1 MPFEEQGN
9 AKEAYKHLCFLGACP
24 KYPSFFFLI
33 YKTTVIN
40 LTLFPCNVAKN
51 KVNRYGV
58 NKTEKFV
65 FPSCLGLLYNHHQK
79 QHHLQFVR

>member
-1 MPFEEQGN
+1 MQR
-9 AKEAYKHLCFLGACP
+9 KHT
-24 KYPSFFFLI
+24 SISVSWEHVQNIQVFFLI